1 MERLKL
7 ENEIDKK
14 YYENKIAQ
22 MQLNVQ
28 KQKEENKAIKNELEE
43 INRQFKILSLF
54 SIIILII
61 MLATM

>member
-43 INRQFKILSLF
+43 INRQFKILSFF
-54 SIIILII
+54 SILILII